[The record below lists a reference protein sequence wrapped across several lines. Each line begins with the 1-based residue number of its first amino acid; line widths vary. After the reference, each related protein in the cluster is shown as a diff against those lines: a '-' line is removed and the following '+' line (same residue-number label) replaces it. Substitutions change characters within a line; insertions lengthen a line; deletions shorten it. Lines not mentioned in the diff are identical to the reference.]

1 MLIAIVATI
10 AGGIAVCALVCG
22 LLARA
27 RRHRVASTP
36 EPATSREMALE
47 QLIDPGD
54 VAELEARWQEL
65 DADHRRLN
73 ELLVARLRPLVD
85 RRVPVRVVEAIPA
98 RQVVRI
104 RFADGTA
111 VVGRGEVAGDAGV
124 LASLA
129 RQQSVWPGS
138 LTTDASGAHVVFSWS
153 GGRRCV
159 TVLVT
164 GLDQPD

>member
-1 MLIAIVATI
+1 MLIAIVATVV
-10 AGGIAVCALVCG
+10 GGIAVCALVCG
-22 LLARA
+22 LMARA
-27 RRHRVASTP
+27 RRQREQRAP
-36 EPATSREMALE
+36 EPTTPGGAVLE

-54 VAELEARWQEL
+54 VAELEARWHAL

-73 ELLVARLRPLVD
+73 EILVARLRPLVD
-85 RRVPVRVVEAIPA
+85 RRVPVRVVEAVPT

-104 RFADGTA
+104 RFADGTT

-153 GGRRCV
+153 GGRCV
-159 TVLVT
+159 TLLVT

>member
-1 MLIAIVATI
+1 MLIAIVATL
-10 AGGIAVCALVCG
+10 AGVIAVCALVCG
-22 LLARA
+22 LMARA
-27 RRHRVASTP
+27 HRHREQRAPGPTTP
-36 EPATSREMALE
+36 SGAVLE

-54 VAELEARWQEL
+54 VAELEARWHAL

-85 RRVPVRVVEAIPA
+85 RRVPVRVVEPIPT
-98 RQVVRI
+98 RHVVRI

-111 VVGRGEVAGDAGV
+111 VVGRGEIAGDAGV

-129 RQQSVWPGS
+129 RQQSVWPRS

-153 GGRRCV
+153 GGRCV

>member
-1 MLIAIVATI
+1 M
-10 AGGIAVCALVCG
+10 
-22 LLARA
+22 
-27 RRHRVASTP
+27 
-36 EPATSREMALE
+36 
-47 QLIDPGD
+47 
-54 VAELEARWQEL
+54 
-65 DADHRRLN
+65 
-73 ELLVARLRPLVD
+73 ARLRPLVD
-85 RRVPVRVVEAIPA
+85 RRVPVRVVEAVPT

-104 RFADGTA
+104 RFADGTT

-153 GGRRCV
+153 GGRCV
-159 TVLVT
+159 TLLVT

>member
-1 MLIAIVATI
+1 MLIAIVATVV
-10 AGGIAVCALVCG
+10 GGIAVCALVCG
-22 LLARA
+22 LMARA
-27 RRHRVASTP
+27 RRQRQERAP
-36 EPATSREMALE
+36 EPTTPGDAVLE

-54 VAELEARWQEL
+54 VAELEARWHAL

-73 ELLVARLRPLVD
+73 EVLVARLRPLVD
-85 RRVPVRVVEAIPA
+85 RRVPVRVVEPVPA

-104 RFADGTA
+104 RFADGTT

-153 GGRRCV
+153 GGRCV